1 MDKDEER
8 RGGKDRREDF
18 IWPHP
23 HCEDDCPV
31 AIRNSE
37 RISTLFIRMDE
48 MKVSIES
55 AVKWKQFIAIIT
67 ILLTIF
73 GIVNT
78 MIYDSYQRDREKLI
92 QQVYDLD
99 KLAESN
105 RLATDIAAIRLD
117 NFGVTREDLIA
128 RHRQDHSKLDDI
140 LLELHKDLKILNRYI
155 GHKYMIDDSKTLK

>member
-1 MDKDEER
+1 MDEDR
-8 RGGKDRREDF
+8 RGGKDRREDLV
-18 IWPHP
+18 WPHP

-31 AIRNSE
+31 AIRNAE
-37 RISTLFIRMDE
+37 RISTLFIRVDE
-48 MKVSIES
+48 MKVSIDS

-67 ILLTIF
+67 IILTIF

-128 RHRQDHSKLDDI
+128 RHRQDHRKLDDV

-155 GHKYMIDDSKTLK
+155 GHKYMIDGDNTN